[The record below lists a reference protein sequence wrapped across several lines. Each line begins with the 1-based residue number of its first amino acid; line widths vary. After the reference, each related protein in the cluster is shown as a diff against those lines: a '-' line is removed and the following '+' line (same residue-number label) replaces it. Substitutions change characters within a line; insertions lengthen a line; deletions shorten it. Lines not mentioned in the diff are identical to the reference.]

1 MPLAPPTP
9 VIKPEEFR
17 LLRELIQ
24 DHCGLWFRDES
35 AYLLERRLSPRLQFH
50 GLASYGEYY
59 RYLRYDLARKA
70 ELETAAELLTTNETY
85 FWREPQQLRAFG
97 DEILPILAQQ
107 NGAERRLRVWSAGC
121 STGEEAYT
129 IAIMLSRSGLFDGWE
144 LDVLGT
150 DISRRVLG
158 VARAGTYGPH
168 AFRSAEGE
176 SLKPWFTRAEDGKVT
191 VRPAVRE
198 LVTFAHLNLL
208 DANALAVVGR
218 VDVVFCRN
226 VMIYFD
232 LATRKR
238 VTSSLHQKLRD
249 GGFLLLGHSE
259 SLLNVTADFEL
270 VHLKNDLV
278 YRKPQSPF

>member
-1 MPLAPPTP
+1 MR
-9 VIKPEEFR
+9 PEEFR

-24 DHCGLWFRDES
+24 DHCGLWFREDS

-50 GLASYGEYY
+50 GYGSFGEYY
-59 RYLRYDLARKA
+59 RHLRYDPARRA
-70 ELETAAELLTTNETY
+70 ELETAVELLTTNETY

-97 DEILPILAQQ
+97 DEILPILARE
-107 NGAERRLRVWSAGC
+107 NARERRLRVWSAGC

-144 LDVLGT
+144 LDVLGS

-158 VARAGTYGPH
+158 VARAGAYGAH
-168 AFRSAEGE
+168 SFRSPE
-176 SLKPWFTRAEDGKVT
+176 SEMVKPWFTNGEGGKLT
-191 VRPAVRE
+191 IRPAIRE

-208 DANALAVVGR
+208 DPNALAVVGR

-232 LATRKR
+232 LAARKR
-238 VTSSLHQKLRD
+238 VTSSFHQKLRD

-278 YRKPQSPF
+278 YRKPHTPL